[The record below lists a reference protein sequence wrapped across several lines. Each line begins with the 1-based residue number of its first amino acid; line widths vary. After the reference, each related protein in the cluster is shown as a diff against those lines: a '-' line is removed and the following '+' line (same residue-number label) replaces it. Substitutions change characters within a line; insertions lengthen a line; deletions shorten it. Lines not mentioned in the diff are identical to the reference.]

1 MPQPKAE
8 TPKDFS
14 VEDSLP
20 VMAWRARPD
29 MSCEYLSRQWLVFT
43 GVPADAA
50 LGDGWSRGM
59 HPEDLA
65 RWLDTCLRAFDA
77 REDFE
82 IEYRLRRRDGEYRWV
97 LDRGQPRYSRD
108 GVFLGYEGV
117 CVDVDDRKRAEAEL
131 ARSLERERKLRISTE
146 ESSRLRDRFLAAVLH
161 DLRSPVQ
168 AIATWA
174 GHLRERMGR
183 DSDATQALAAIERN
197 AHAQNRLISDLLDLT
212 RSAGGMPMQRAMAE
226 APLLGGVRVLVV
238 DEDPGARHTM
248 LKVLNIAGAEARP
261 AACGEALEA
270 LRNWRPDLLL
280 SGVDLHNGEGLAL
293 IRQLRALPADQGG
306 GMRAAALTPAARPQD
321 GLRAVAAGYN
331 AQLSKPVEPVAL
343 LATVTRL
350 VQPAGAR

>member
-1 MPQPKAE
+1 MPR
-8 TPKDFS
+8 PKDETRQDS
-14 VEDSLP
+14 SIDESLP

-29 MSCEYLSRQWLVFT
+29 LSCEYLSRQWLEFT

-97 LDRGQPRYSRD
+97 LDRGRPRYGRD
-108 GVFLGYEGV
+108 GAFLGYVGV

-146 ESSRLRDRFLAAVLH
+146 ESSRLRERFLAAVLH

-168 AIATWA
+168 AIAAWA
-174 GHLRERMGR
+174 GHLRARVER
-183 DSDATQALAAIERN
+183 DSEATQALAAIERN
-197 AHAQNRLISDLLDLT
+197 AQTQNRLISDLLDLT
-212 RSAGGMPMQRAMAE
+212 RSAGGMAVQRNMTE

-238 DEDPGARHTM
+238 EEDPGARHTM

-261 AACGEALEA
+261 AAGGEALEA
-270 LRNWRPDLLL
+270 LRAWRPDVLL
-280 SGVDLHNGEGLAL
+280 SGVDLHNGAGLAL
-293 IRQLRALPADQGG
+293 IRQLRALPAEQGG
-306 GMRAAALTPAARPQD
+306 CMRAAALTPASRPQD
-321 GLRAVAAGYN
+321 GLRAVAAGYD
-331 AQLSKPVEPVAL
+331 AQLAKPVEPVAL
-343 LATVTRL
+343 LAAVARL
-350 VQPAGAR
+350 LQPAGAR